1 MRSVGHTNKKT
12 KGSVNMTE
20 HIHPDT
26 VRLLRECDSGV
37 AMGVDALDNVLD
49 RTHAEPLRQLLSD
62 NKDKHLRLKHEI
74 GTLLERCHDEGKQPP
89 AMAKSMSHMKTGMKM
104 AFDESDKT
112 VADLITDGCNMGVK
126 TLYRYLNEYK
136 AADEKS
142 KAVAKNLIDLE
153 ESLRADLASYL

>member
-1 MRSVGHTNKKT
+1 
-12 KGSVNMTE
+12 MTE

-49 RTHAEPLRQLLSD
+49 RTHAKPLKQLLSD

-104 AFDESDKT
+104 AMNESDKT

>member
-1 MRSVGHTNKKT
+1 
-12 KGSVNMTE
+12 MTE

-49 RTHAEPLRQLLSD
+49 RTHAKPLKQLLSD

-74 GTLLERCHDEGKQPP
+74 GTLLERYHDEGKQPP

-104 AFDESDKT
+104 AMNESDKS
-112 VADLITDGCNMGVK
+112 VADL
-126 TLYRYLNEYK
+126 
-136 AADEKS
+136 
-142 KAVAKNLIDLE
+142 
-153 ESLRADLASYL
+153 

>member
-1 MRSVGHTNKKT
+1 
-12 KGSVNMTE
+12 MTE
-20 HIHPDT
+20 HLHPDT

-37 AMGVDALDNVLD
+37 AMGVDALDNILC
-49 RTHAEPLRQLLSD
+49 RTRAEPLKQLLAD

-74 GTLLERCHDEGKQPP
+74 GTLLERCHDKGKQPP
-89 AMAKSMSHMKTGMKM
+89 AMAKSMSRIKTGVKM

-112 VADLITDGCNMGVK
+112 VADLITDGCSMGIK

-142 KAVAKNLIDLE
+142 KAIAKDLIGLE
-153 ESLRADLASYL
+153 ESLRADLTSYL